1 MSEEHVW
8 QVLAEVVD
16 PELPVSIV
24 DLGLVYAVRVED
36 GRVEIDLTLTSM
48 GCPCTDWIT
57 EDIEERVGHLPGVS
71 EVRIALVWDPP
82 WTLERI
88 SGAGRAALVSAGISP

>member
-1 MSEEHVW
+1 MSEADVW
-8 QVLAEVVD
+8 QVLAQVAD

-24 DLGLVYAVRVED
+24 DLGLVYAVRMTD
-36 GRVEIDLTLTSM
+36 GRVEVDLTLTSM

-57 EDIEERVGHLPGVS
+57 EDIEERVARLPGVS
-71 EVRIALVWDPP
+71 EVHVALVWDPP

-88 SGAGRAALVSAGISP
+88 SGAARAALASAGINA